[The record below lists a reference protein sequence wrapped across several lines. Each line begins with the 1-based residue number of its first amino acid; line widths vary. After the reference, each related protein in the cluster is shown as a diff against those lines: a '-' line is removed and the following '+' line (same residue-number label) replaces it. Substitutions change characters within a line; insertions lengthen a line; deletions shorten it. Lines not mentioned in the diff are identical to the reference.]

1 LALPEEAELLCGVMR
16 VYSEE
21 EGDEY
26 DTLITKEAYSAWRK
40 YIENRVRGGEKV
52 TSDSPAVLTRTDMKR
67 WKAKSIANSINDLMW
82 EVGLRTEQKRRH
94 EVQMAH
100 GFRKFYDNVAKDH
113 IEEAYVEKLIGHDTG
128 TKEYYDR
135 HLPIRAVEQYLL
147 AMPFLSIDEAYRNEA
162 VLSKKLRE
170 VEKIKDEDV
179 KDLRY
184 KVLELSQKNV
194 ELADGLKYA
203 LDALKK
209 IKAIEEQ
216 KAPGHLG

>member
-1 LALPEEAELLCGVMR
+1 

-21 EGDEY
+21 VGDEY
-26 DTLITKEAYSAWRK
+26 DTLITKEAYSVWRSYVEYRMK
-40 YIENRVRGGEKV
+40 GGEKV
-52 TSDSPAVLTRTDMKR
+52 IADSPAVLVRGGGKR
-67 WKAKSIANSINDLMW
+67 WKSRSIANSINDDLLW
-82 EVGLRTEQKRRH
+82 KVGLRTEKKKRH

-128 TKEYYDR
+128 TKEHYDR
-135 HLPIRAVEQYLL
+135 HLPKWAVEQYLL
-147 AMPFLSIDEAYRNEA
+147 AMPFLSIDEAYKNEA
-162 VLSKKLRE
+162 ILSEKLRE
-170 VEKIKDEDV
+170 VEKVKDEDV

-184 KVLELSQKNV
+184 KILEPSQKNA

-209 IKAIEEQ
+209 IKAVEELKEPTDRPQ
-216 KAPGHLG
+216 GSAISN